1 MLDNE
6 PITQRDMKRLKFIIG
21 GALIAFI
28 CSAQMVWA
36 QEPVKTDVPFVPT
49 DQQVVEAMLSLA
61 QVKKGDILYDLGSGD
76 GRIVITAAK
85 KYGATSTGVDIDPQR
100 IEEAK
105 KNAKKA
111 KVKDQVTFIQED
123 LFKADFSKAT
133 VVTLYLL
140 PSVNLKLKPK
150 LLSLKPGTRIVSH
163 SFDMGDWKP
172 DKQTTVGSSTIFLWT
187 VPSKQ

>member
-1 MLDNE
+1 ME
-6 PITQRDMKRLKFIIG
+6 RSKIIIG
-21 GALIAFI
+21 ILFAFI
-28 CSAQMVWA
+28 CSTRAVLA
-36 QEPVKTDVPFVPT
+36 QEPIKTDVPFVPT
-49 DQQVVEAMLSLA
+49 DQQVVDAMLNLA
-61 QVKKGDILYDLGSGD
+61 QVSKNDVLYDLGCGD
-76 GRIVITAAK
+76 GRIVVTAAK
-85 KYGATSTGVDIDPQR
+85 NYGATSVGVDIDPQR

-111 KVKDQVTFIQED
+111 KVKDKVTFIQED

-150 LLSLKPGTRIVSH
+150 LLNLKPGTRIVSH

-172 DKQTTVGSSTIFLWT
+172 DKRMSVGSSTIYLWT